1 MDPIKRLQSFIQA
14 LYGADGELA
23 RRLSAG
29 ACDEAA
35 LRACCEEVRRLRN
48 IAESALDQWQELH
61 RLDPTHQQH
70 SQQWI
75 EAGAAVRGW
84 EDLYLERA
92 YQPAKVLGIELPKP
106 GTLTSRPMA
115 GDEGGGPLGRRPEFE
130 EYAPPDRDV
139 YLGRE
144 RHWDRDP
151 LFDTFVGMIKSK
163 PKYSSFRI
171 LGIQGPGEAGLDSL
185 MDRLEAICIEKM
197 RDPASMP
204 RPVLYAR
211 VQLKTRMTEPYQ
223 VATEVLAKLEQN
235 AENSSEETVRSQC
248 ARFKEK
254 RREINEQ
261 WRPGTRSRALP
272 SEIDLAE
279 GLAICLK
286 QSAEQCTT
294 VILLE
299 NFELLH
305 PDVGGRWLRDEWLK
319 NNAGKLQDVVVVV
332 AGEAGLADLAGSAY
346 TRYEPLPRLKPE
358 DLLEWAREECDL
370 SVVTEETV
378 RTVAAK
384 LDCNPTSFSAYVD
397 AWKVV
402 HPPSKKDNE
411 SLAQQ

>member
-1 MDPIKRLQSFIQA
+1 MDPIKRLQSFIQV

-23 RRLSAG
+23 RWLSAV

-35 LRACCEEVRRLRN
+35 PRACCEEVRRLRN

-84 EDLYLERA
+84 EDLYLERV
-92 YQPAKVLGIELPKP
+92 YERAKNLGIELPRP
-106 GTLTSRPMA
+106 ETLTPRPMPD
-115 GDEGGGPLGRRPEFE
+115 DEGSGPLGRRPGFH
-130 EYAPPDRDV
+130 EYAPPDPDV

-144 RHWDRDP
+144 LHWDREP
-151 LFDTFVGMIKSK
+151 VVDTFVGMIKAK
-163 PKYSSFRI
+163 PEYSSFRV
-171 LGIQGPGEAGLDSL
+171 LGIQGPSEVGLDSL
-185 MDRLEAICIEKM
+185 MNRLEAICIEKM

-211 VQLKTRMTEPYQ
+211 VQLRTRMTEPYQ
-223 VATEVLAKLEQN
+223 IATEILAKLEQN
-235 AENSSEETVRSQC
+235 AENSSKETIRSQC
-248 ARFKEK
+248 VRFKER

-261 WRPGTRSRALP
+261 WRQGTRSRALP

-279 GLAICLK
+279 DLAICLK

-299 NFELLH
+299 NFEQLH
-305 PDVGGRWLRDEWLK
+305 PAVGGSWLRDEWLK

-346 TRYEPLPRLKPE
+346 TRFEPLPRLKPE

-402 HPPSKKDNE
+402 HPPRKAHDE